1 MYCSIASRALSDFL
15 CNLLN
20 HVVGYIAHFHDEK
33 EQATAITDF
42 LSFFAAKLG
51 LRFEE
56 LGAAEGKTKRRGTTV
71 RAKQICTWGCR
82 SMRQI
87 RHRVVERYQSSSHV
101 ACQRATFV
109 AKQLCCA
116 NAATMRRYSFATTV
130 SYKPM
135 WVSPSWLSMPT

>member
-1 MYCSIASRALSDFL
+1 MYRSIASRALSDFL

-20 HVVGYIAHFHDEK
+20 YVAGYIAHFHDEK

-42 LSFFAAKLG
+42 LSLFAATLS
-51 LRFEE
+51 LRSEE
-56 LGAAEGKTKRRGTTV
+56 LGAGEGKIKGHGTTV

-82 SMRQI
+82 STRQI
-87 RHRVVERYQSSSHV
+87 RQ
-101 ACQRATFV
+101 TV

-116 NAATMRRYSFATTV
+116 KAATMRRYSFATTV